1 MQYFQLLK
9 WKKKAAMLLTKLCNS
24 SKFCGHIQSEH
35 TLKATAEMGGALTFQ
50 PLGIQEEKTGGVH
63 FFHTV

>member
-1 MQYFQLLK
+1 
-9 WKKKAAMLLTKLCNS
+9 MLLTKLCNS